1 MDMNKLLIESHEL
14 LDEATVDDGMG
25 FERNAIKKLVSLREL
40 LNEQPELEAGGATR
54 KEIDP

>member
-1 MDMNKLLIESHEL
+1 MDMNKLLSAAHDL

-40 LNEQPELEAGGATR
+40 LNEQPGLEAGGTAR
-54 KEIDP
+54 KEIDS